1 MESNESR
8 KSRYAELREKLK
20 LEEEENLS
28 KDEEIDSLY
37 VPLIEKKKR
46 IIEKHLKHL
55 AALSDTNDDSSH
67 HSHDSHGSNSN
78 DALIGPGCHLSLL
91 DQHNELKKKAE
102 QLKESD
108 REKQL
113 KEEQKILESVAQAK
127 ALMSIQ
133 EIAKGIQYLDPTKTS
148 WKPPKCILKRTT
160 SKT

>member
-1 MESNESR
+1 M
-8 KSRYAELREKLK
+8 
-20 LEEEENLS
+20 
-28 KDEEIDSLY
+28 
-37 VPLIEKKKR
+37 
-46 IIEKHLKHL
+46 
-55 AALSDTNDDSSH
+55 
-67 HSHDSHGSNSN
+67 
-78 DALIGPGCHLSLL
+78 
-91 DQHNELKKKAE
+91 KKKAE

-133 EIAKGIQYLDPTKTS
+133 EIAKGIQYLDPIKTS

>member
-1 MESNESR
+1 M
-8 KSRYAELREKLK
+8 
-20 LEEEENLS
+20 
-28 KDEEIDSLY
+28 
-37 VPLIEKKKR
+37 
-46 IIEKHLKHL
+46 
-55 AALSDTNDDSSH
+55 
-67 HSHDSHGSNSN
+67 
-78 DALIGPGCHLSLL
+78 
-91 DQHNELKKKAE
+91 KKKAE
-102 QLKESD
+102 KLKESD